1 MFKKEKEMENKL
13 DLELL
18 ADFDEWRKITSLA
31 DYALSEIET
40 KISIFSR
47 DMDTIHKNPIEHVK
61 RRIKKYDSVKE
72 KLERKGYPVNMKSA
86 VENIDDI
93 AGLRIVC
100 PFESD
105 ILIVRQY
112 LEKLEREG
120 SIKFV
125 EIKDYIAKPKPNG
138 YKSLHVIV
146 KVPVKLFESTEWVT
160 VEIQIRTVAM
170 DFWACLEHKILY
182 KKDIV
187 ADEELSN
194 RLRNCAEMIAL
205 LDQEMFDIN
214 KELIKKNQAL

>member
-1 MFKKEKEMENKL
+1 MAL
-13 DLELL
+13 VR
-18 ADFDEWRKITSLA
+18 DFDEWSKVAALA
-31 DYALSEIET
+31 DYALREIET
-40 KISIFSR
+40 KFQIFSK
-47 DMDTIHKNPIEHVK
+47 DMDLVHKNPIEHIK
-61 RRIKKYDSVKE
+61 RRVKKYNSVKE
-72 KLERKGYPVNMKSA
+72 KLERKGYPVNIENA
-86 VENIDDI
+86 VEYIDDI

-120 SIKFV
+120 SIKII
-125 EIKDYIAKPKPNG
+125 EIKDYIANPKPNG
-138 YKSLHVIV
+138 YKSLHEIV
-146 KVPVKLFESTEWVT
+146 KVPVKLFNSTEWVT

-214 KELIKKNQAL
+214 QELLRKNEKLH